1 MALDDERRKPV
12 AQPKSAA
19 RCRNGDPCDGCAAVC
34 GRECTCDCHFLDTN
48 LLPPDWY
55 DDD

>member
-19 RCRNGDPCDGCAAVC
+19 RCRNGDPCDGCEAVC
-34 GRECTCDCHFLDTN
+34 GRECICDCHFLDTN